1 MSIKRILGIT
11 VFGVLFIAA
20 VIGVMLLTSFLRRDT
35 DAILLPEPQT
45 YPEPSGETEPDALN
59 RVEVTRETV
68 QAVVSELSRPHT
80 YSRDVVIEAFWIG
93 GSVKYD
99 INVSAANGTTSLQ
112 IAAPDGVEK
121 RIIISPEAL
130 YIWYRGDR
138 APYVGAISSAGDG
151 YRTADEW
158 QMLVTYEDLT
168 LLDQDDIME
177 AGYTEFG
184 GEYCIFAQYRSPL
197 LGYTR
202 VYYVSIDLGLVTRAE
217 EYDENGELVY
227 LMTAGDCMVE
237 EADPAAFTLPDGT
250 VLAEVQQPE

>member
-20 VIGVMLLTSFLRRDT
+20 VIGAMLLASFLRRDT
-35 DAILLPEPQT
+35 DAIQLPEPQT
-45 YPEPSGETEPDALN
+45 YPELSGETEPDDLN

-68 QAVVSELSRPHT
+68 QAVVSELSRPGT
-80 YSRDVVIEAFWIG
+80 YNRDVAIETFWTG
-93 GSVKYD
+93 GRVTYD
-99 INVSAANGTTSLQ
+99 INVSAANGTTSLR

-121 RIIISPEAL
+121 RIIVSPEAL

-138 APYVGAISSAGDG
+138 TPYVGAAGSAGDG

-158 QMLVTYEDLT
+158 QMLVTYEDLL
-168 LLDQDDIME
+168 LLDRDNIID

-184 GEYCIFAQYRSPL
+184 GEDCIYAEYRSPL
-197 LGYTR
+197 LGYAKKI
-202 VYYVSIDLGLVTRAE
+202 YVSIDLGLVTRAE
-217 EYDENGELVY
+217 EHDENGKLVY
-227 LMTAGDCMVE
+227 LMTAGDCIVG

-250 VLAEVQQPE
+250 VIAEVQQPV